1 MPFTFRPRRP
11 AAAAALLI
19 LLTACYPATVAPGD
33 LPPGGLDYVRTVAWG
48 SVAAY
53 EQEYARHA
61 GTPQAR
67 PGVDWFRNG
76 CADHLTLGHVRD
88 FTAACGQHDFG
99 YRNLRLHAATRTAAD
114 RRRTD
119 DVLYTHMREVCAQ
132 KATGPRW
139 ACDWTA
145 AVLYGFVRVF
155 GWLYFGRG

>member
-1 MPFTFRPRRP
+1 M
-11 AAAAALLI
+11 
-19 LLTACYPATVAPGD
+19 APGD

-48 SVAAY
+48 SVEAY

-119 DVLYTHMREVCAQ
+119 DVLYAHMREVCAAKDVGQ
-132 KATGPRW
+132 RPS
-139 ACDWTA
+139 CEWTA
-145 AVLYGFVRVF
+145 AALYRMVRVF
-155 GWLYFGRG
+155 GGLYFIGR